1 MRRCFN
7 YAHAVSRFHTIYVS
21 HRIVLQGDH
30 KNTKKSLVLEAVK
43 LFLEHFH
50 VKPIYKCL
58 VFNHFSVIDGF
69 EWFWMGNLLKNI
81 QLMLEFLK
89 GFILGPAL
97 FLLYINDH
105 PNDVTCNIAIFS
117 YCTWMTFLT
126 ILSVILL
133 SMLMILLSILSVIR
147 HLICGNNSSWLWT
160 ISDPHNILRIE
171 AGTGLL
177 ISL

>member
-1 MRRCFN
+1 MLML
-7 YAHAVSRFHTIYVS
+7 SRFHTIYVS

-97 FLLYINDH
+97 FLLYINDR

-117 YCTWMTFLT
+117 YCT
-126 ILSVILL
+126 
-133 SMLMILLSILSVIR
+133 
-147 HLICGNNSSWLWT
+147 
-160 ISDPHNILRIE
+160 
-171 AGTGLL
+171 
-177 ISL
+177 